1 MATSHP
7 QNPMTHEDNWP
18 RNNKPSNEPPMESR
32 DPQQRVTH
40 GNKTNM
46 EEEYEEESI
55 WEEKGE
61 RREVNLV

>member
-1 MATSHP
+1 
-7 QNPMTHEDNWP
+7 
-18 RNNKPSNEPPMESR
+18 MESR

-61 RREVNLV
+61 KREVNLV